1 MKINVSIQSGE
12 GELQELPAIVSER
25 NFKLPGIICDKN
37 LYESVSY
44 VAEVVQKMQQNG
56 AYILF
61 YDYPFE
67 PSYQYLD
74 ELMEK
79 LRADEFSDKIDLWI
93 GIGGGSSLDVAKGL
107 AILCKNEGP
116 ALNFRGF
123 PKCIVEPLPVIAVP
137 STTGT
142 GSEVV
147 YNASF
152 IDESSQVKMGINYE
166 DNYPIL
172 AILDPKVVASAPK
185 SVLSSSGCDAL
196 VHALESFVS
205 VKANAHSRVFSAH
218 SFKLIMQNMPIL
230 LEGKGTMDNW
240 VNMQWAAVYAM
251 LGLSN
256 TTSGP
261 TAALSYY
268 LGTHFNVP
276 HGVAGGV
283 FIAKVSKHNHDSG
296 YFDYAD
302 LYVDEGE
309 PQAKTREE
317 KSAYVV
323 QQIEDLVNLANM
335 PKSLSSLGV
344 TANDYA
350 GFKSFAIKAKEAFGY
365 NPVGITEQILEDIL
379 Q

>member
-1 MKINVSIQSGE
+1 MKINVSILSGE
-12 GELQELPAIVSER
+12 GKLHELPTIVMER
-25 NFKLPGIICDKN
+25 GFNFPGIICDKK
-37 LYESVSY
+37 LYESVGY
-44 VAEVVQKMQQNG
+44 VAEIVQRMQENG
-56 AYILF
+56 AYVLF

-74 ELMEK
+74 QLMHK
-79 LRADEFSDKIDLWI
+79 LKAEGVRDKVDMWI

-107 AILCKNEGP
+107 AILCNNQGP

-123 PKCIVEPLPVIAVP
+123 PKNIDKPLPVISVP

-152 IDESSQVKMGINYE
+152 IDEDSQVKMGINCE

-172 AILDPKVVASAPK
+172 AILDPRVVELAPK

-205 VKANAHSRVFSAH
+205 VKSDSHTRLFSAH
-218 SFKLIMQNMPIL
+218 AYKLIMQNMPIL
-230 LEGKGTMDNW
+230 LEGKGTVENW
-240 VNMQWAAVYAM
+240 ANMQWAAVYAM

-261 TAALSYY
+261 TGALSYY

-283 FIAKVSKHNHDSG
+283 FIAKVTKHNHDSG
-296 YFDYAD
+296 YYDYAD
-302 LYVDEGE
+302 LYVCEE
-309 PQAKTREE
+309 SSKVKTRQE

-323 QQIEDLVNLANM
+323 QEIENLVNLANM

-350 GFKSFAIKAKEAFGY
+350 GFKSFAINAQEAFGY
-365 NPVGITEQILEDIL
+365 NPIGITEQVLEDIL